1 MRRAK
6 RDSVMSLSPPLA
18 ARNKFSPFPMATCMG
33 YHTLN
38 SKNYATKCLGMG
50 YTVYKEH
57 QIVRYRQ
64 CLKNWWCT
72 YIQLLWLSRLTLHVE
87 IVVAALCDPDLV
99 PAALL
104 LLRASRVPHL
114 GHHLVETVVAVEDGS
129 LVFSVDG
136 PLGFILG
143 GIKQQIKLKIRNC
156 LGMMKNEST
165 REKAFQP
172 KREPCYLW
180 DIACPLVLVRWNW
193 CKIGPIS
200 YNFNI

>member
-1 MRRAK
+1 M
-6 RDSVMSLSPPLA
+6 
-18 ARNKFSPFPMATCMG
+18 
-33 YHTLN
+33 
-38 SKNYATKCLGMG
+38 
-50 YTVYKEH
+50 
-57 QIVRYRQ
+57 
-64 CLKNWWCT
+64 
-72 YIQLLWLSRLTLHVE
+72 HVE
-87 IVVAALCDPDLV
+87 IVVEDLCDPDLV

-143 GIKQQIKLKIRNC
+143 GIKQEIKLKIRNC

-172 KREPCYLW
+172 KREPCYL
-180 DIACPLVLVRWNW
+180 
-193 CKIGPIS
+193 
-200 YNFNI
+200 